1 MHVYMVAGHGSV
13 AVPSTQTIVCPR
25 SRSHQAMFILPFT
38 NYQLPGIFGE
48 VDFFYP
54 SAHSGSTFYHVQQSQ
69 QKQIPIHQLPDHL
82 VLGV

>member
-38 NYQLPGIFGE
+38 NYQLLGIFGDE
-48 VDFFYP
+48 ELRKSDMLW
-54 SAHSGSTFYHVQQSQ
+54 
-69 QKQIPIHQLPDHL
+69 KQILVISSKTGTAPSVDIFEQL
-82 VLGV
+82 VC